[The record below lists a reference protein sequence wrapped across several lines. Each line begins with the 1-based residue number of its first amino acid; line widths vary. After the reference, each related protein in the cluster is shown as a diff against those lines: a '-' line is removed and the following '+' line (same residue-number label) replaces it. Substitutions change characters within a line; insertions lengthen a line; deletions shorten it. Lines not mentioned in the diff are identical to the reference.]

1 MHTCV
6 CMGAHT
12 SVLGVAE
19 EGGGLSGDREE
30 SKSLTD
36 SKFQIK
42 GFSKASLL
50 AAEDILVKLSH
61 AL

>member
-1 MHTCV
+1 
-6 CMGAHT
+6 MGAHT

-19 EGGGLSGDREE
+19 EGGGISGDREE